1 MKRKLKLTHILKEQE
16 EQEELQL
23 SPEQKKQF
31 LAQVKEYNSFR
42 KALQTEADLIKIAE
56 QLSGLAQMAEKT
68 VLAETDDWFD
78 KVTINRNMK
87 ELKKINEEFQQTAR
101 DAKSVQERMVSLY
114 EDMGHIIGRYFSI
127 NPSEQPTQ
135 VSEGKKKSLN
145 ESLLDKLKSQYNFT
159 FDSDKGRI
167 LIQIKSGEDFPYV
180 IQKNK
185 LYQYFSPRTYVKPKL
200 QFIKNVKDNEEA
212 YAIIIKKHNKS
223 AKHTGWQNL

>member
-1 MKRKLKLTHILKEQE
+1 MKRKLKLTHIIQEQE
-16 EQEELQL
+16 EREEQQL

-31 LAQVKEYNSFR
+31 MEQIKEYNSFR

-114 EDMGHIIGRYFSI
+114 EDMGHIMGRYFSI
-127 NPSEQPTQ
+127 NPSDQPAHAHTNQ
-135 VSEGKKKSLN
+135 VSEVAPVVVEIGDTFNDDNGRTWEVIKPGKTQSVAKS
-145 ESLLDKLKSQYNFT
+145 
-159 FDSDKGRI
+159 KGKTKVFNNR
-167 LIQIKSGEDFPYV
+167 V
-180 IQKNK
+180 
-185 LYQYFSPRTYVKPKL
+185 
-200 QFIKNVKDNEEA
+200 
-212 YAIIIKKHNKS
+212 IIKYK
-223 AKHTGWQNL
+223 